1 MRLKGRHW
9 LILWLLVFLGTAV
22 AVVARQA
29 AAFRVAGRLR
39 DLRQERSALEAR
51 RADLER
57 RIRVAS
63 SRQVLVPAAERALGL
78 HQPSDSEY
86 RLFSV
91 PGAEPADNGDAR

>member
-1 MRLKGRHW
+1 MSRKLKGRHW
-9 LILWLLVFLGTAV
+9 LILWLLVFLGTTV

-29 AAFRVAGRLR
+29 AAYRVAQRLR
-39 DLRQERSALEAR
+39 VLREQRSSLEAR

-63 SRQVLVPAAERALGL
+63 SRQVLVPAAERGLGL

-86 RLFSV
+86 RLFAPPPV
-91 PGAEPADNGDAR
+91 AEESR